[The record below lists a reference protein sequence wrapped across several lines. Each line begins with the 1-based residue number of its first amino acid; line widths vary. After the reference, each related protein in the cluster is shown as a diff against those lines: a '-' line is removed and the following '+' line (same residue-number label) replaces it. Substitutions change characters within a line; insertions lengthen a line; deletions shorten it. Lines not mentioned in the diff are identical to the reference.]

1 MYYNILCF
9 FLRRCSTEGESG
21 IHRRVSEMLEDV
33 KVKIAKKEY
42 IDVLKEALGREC
54 WVVLDAHMTPPDPEL
69 IKREIE
75 TLEHFRLYKPPMPPM
90 VPMNLTDGKLI
101 ENDRYS
107 YEPIG
112 REEFGAEISPCP
124 MFPFGHSSFPFTE
137 DLDTLEE
144 E

>member
-1 MYYNILCF
+1 
-9 FLRRCSTEGESG
+9 
-21 IHRRVSEMLEDV
+21 MLEDV

-54 WVVLDAHMTPPDPEL
+54 WVVLDAHMTLPDPEL

-112 REEFGAEISPCP
+112 WEEFGAEISPCP
-124 MFPFGHSSFPFTE
+124 MFLFGHSSFPFTE